1 MTSHNETGSGT
12 ENISVTR
19 RAESNFYFLA
29 DNVLLHDDNDDDEDN
44 DDIINIAA
52 GLCRV
57 RGGR

>member
-1 MTSHNETGSGT
+1 MTSHNETCSRT

-19 RAESNFYFLA
+19 VLESNFYFLA
-29 DNVLLHDDNDDDEDN
+29 DNVLLHDDDDDDEDN